1 MREKRNSRGESKIQV
16 EMGKQYK
23 TRSGKEVRLYA
34 TDCGGV
40 YTVHGPH
47 RSGEFWAVGSWLSNG
62 ESYRGGVHELDLV
75 EVKPRIQRE
84 VWLNIYGNDTDWC
97 VHNSRADADR
107 HSAADRLACVKVT
120 IDYEEGEGL

>member
-1 MREKRNSRGESKIQV
+1 MKV

-23 TRSGKEVRLYA
+23 TRSGSEVRLYA
-34 TDCGGV
+34 TNCGGV
-40 YTVHGPH
+40 YTVHGAY
-47 RSGEFWAVGSWLSNG
+47 RSGVSWIVGSWLSNG
-62 ESYRGGVHELDLV
+62 EWGRGSVQELDLI

-107 HSAADRLACVKVT
+107 HSAADRIACVKLTV
-120 IDYEEGEGL
+120 DCEEGEGL

>member
-1 MREKRNSRGESKIQV
+1 MQV

-40 YTVHGPH
+40 YTVHGAY
-47 RSGEFWAVGSWLSNG
+47 RSGEFWAIGSWLSNG
-62 ESYRGGVHELDLV
+62 EWYRGSVQELDLI

-97 VHNSRADADR
+97 VHDSKAEANARSSQGRT
-107 HSAADRLACVKVT
+107 ACVKLT
-120 IDYEEGEGL
+120 IDCEEGEGL